1 MDGERGLETRVP
13 ARLSPAEG
21 RRFGLTVGAAFVAL
35 GGVLAWR
42 GRTLAAVVALSL
54 GGTLLAAS
62 LLVPGR
68 LGPVRRAWFRLG
80 AALSRVTTPIFL
92 GVVYF
97 VAIMP
102 IGLALRAARR
112 NPLTRNRSRAT
123 LWVRRP
129 DAARARGDMQRL
141 F

>member
-1 MDGERGLETRVP
+1 MEARVP

-21 RRFGLTVGAAFVAL
+21 RRFGLTVGAAFVVL

-42 GRTLAAVVALSL
+42 GRAIAAVMALSL
-54 GGTLLAAS
+54 GGTLLAAG
-62 LLVPGR
+62 LLAPGR
-68 LGPVRRAWFRLG
+68 LVPVQRAWLSLG

-92 GVVYF
+92 GLVYF
-97 VAIMP
+97 VAITP
-102 IGLALRAARR
+102 IGLGLRVARR
-112 NPLTRNRSRAT
+112 NPLTRNRSRGT

-129 DAARARGDMQRL
+129 AAARARGDMQRL

>member
-1 MDGERGLETRVP
+1 LETRVP
-13 ARLSPAEG
+13 TRLSPAEG

-42 GRTLAAVVALSL
+42 GRATAALVALTL
-54 GGTLLAAS
+54 GGTLLAAG

-68 LGPVRRAWFRLG
+68 LGPVQRAWLGLG
-80 AALSRVTTPIFL
+80 ATLSRVTTPIFL

-97 VAIMP
+97 GAIMP

-112 NPLTRNRSRAT
+112 DPLTRNRSRST
-123 LWVRRP
+123 LWVRRS
-129 DAARARGDMQRL
+129 ATTRARRDMQRL